1 MTTYTATDRLV
12 ADLIEKHDDVRAQ
25 FAGEWIRYRDSPA
38 LQELSWHAQ
47 STCARINA
55 LFYDDPD
62 EARRL
67 FHELIPGAGAGID
80 FRPPFR
86 LDYGVGLTI
95 GDRTFINKDFLVTG
109 GDRITIGS
117 DCLIGPRCSVYT
129 PNHAEDRERRLEG
142 WERVSAITI
151 GDNVWIG
158 GSVTIL
164 PGVTIGSDSIIGA
177 GSVVTRDIPAGVVA
191 VGNPCRPVR
200 PIASSA

>member
-80 FRPPFR
+80 FRPPSAS
-86 LDYGVGLTI
+86 TTASASPSATAPSST
-95 GDRTFINKDFLVTG
+95 RT
-109 GDRITIGS
+109 S
-117 DCLIGPRCSVYT
+117 
-129 PNHAEDRERRLEG
+129 
-142 WERVSAITI
+142 W
-151 GDNVWIG
+151 
-158 GSVTIL
+158 
-164 PGVTIGSDSIIGA
+164 
-177 GSVVTRDIPAGVVA
+177 
-191 VGNPCRPVR
+191 
-200 PIASSA
+200 